1 MEPKLNLPK
10 LEGGAVTD
18 ELHLKY
24 LEASIEGFLRSA
36 HSLMVISGGAVV
48 ALLGLFPVLLPGGLG
63 VATVASRMTKPVGFF
78 LAAAISAVVAQIAFS
93 WGAHSAAW
101 GKVAA
106 EFRFRM
112 IGVVLLLV
120 GTLLFATGA
129 ITTVDVVGQPVK

>member
-1 MEPKLNLPK
+1 M
-10 LEGGAVTD
+10 
-18 ELHLKY
+18 
-24 LEASIEGFLRSA
+24 
-36 HSLMVISGGAVV
+36 V

-63 VATVASRMTKPVGFF
+63 VATVASRMKTPVGFF
-78 LAAAISAVVAQIAFS
+78 LASVTFAIVAQFAFS
-93 WGAHSAAW
+93 WSAHSAAW

-106 EFRFRM
+106 EFRCRM